1 MNDAMAAGGTVMTVA
16 TILGFVVLVLWLLL
30 PFAVF
35 GTKPRLERIEF
46 ELQRTN
52 RLLERL
58 VARIEGGEPHASGET
73 GEPKPPDV

>member
-1 MNDAMAAGGTVMTVA
+1 MHDAMVAGGTVMTVA
-16 TILGFVVLVLWLLL
+16 MILGFLVLVLWLLL

-46 ELQRTN
+46 ELQHTN

-58 VARIEGGEPHASGET
+58 VARLEREEPRASGET
-73 GEPKPPDV
+73 GEPKPPDA